1 MLSTGMKADGRLSHK
16 LIEAVKLKY
25 VYKSDKAIR
34 KIWKTHKQAVL
45 NGDPVNIHRTSTPVM
60 AFPKGSVACPG
71 PNARLFAVC
80 RVLWGSPRAY
90 CTIMSAEAFSDAP
103 PAPSSLA

>member
-1 MLSTGMKADGRLSHK
+1 MLGTGMKANGRLSHE

-45 NGDPVNIHRTSTPVM
+45 NGDPVIIHRKKGSGRKHKYTSDGLSERIRGVSTE
-60 AFPKGSVACPG
+60 AFPDK
-71 PNARLFAVC
+71 
-80 RVLWGSPRAY
+80 
-90 CTIMSAEAFSDAP
+90 P
-103 PAPSSLA
+103 PAP